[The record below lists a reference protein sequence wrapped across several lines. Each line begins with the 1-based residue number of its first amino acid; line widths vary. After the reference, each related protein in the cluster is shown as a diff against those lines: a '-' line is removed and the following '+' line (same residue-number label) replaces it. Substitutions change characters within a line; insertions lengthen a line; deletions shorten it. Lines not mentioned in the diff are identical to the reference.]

1 MNGHK
6 QNPMRKIFLLFAII
20 TLFAIRAQS
29 QQNVAKVGYANVAYI
44 MSQMPEL
51 QQMETELKATQAKLQ
66 SQFEVKSQEF
76 QKQFTDYTANL
87 KTMPDTTRENV
98 ERRLQSAKADL
109 DRFEQDAQVTIENTQ
124 KLRMAPLYLKVGST
138 IQQVAEENGFS
149 IILNKQIG
157 GIDFLV
163 FVDDKMDISNMVL
176 NKLGVTPNLPAGN
189 SSPSKDKPRQ

>member
-1 MNGHK
+1 
-6 QNPMRKIFLLFAII
+6 MRKIFLLFAILA
-20 TLFAIRAQS
+20 LFVIRAQS
-29 QQNVAKVGYANVAYI
+29 QQKVAKVGYANVAYI

-98 ERRLQSAKADL
+98 ERRLQAAKADL

-176 NKLGVTPNLPAGN
+176 NKLGVTPSLPAGN